1 MDQLSPANARQLAIN
16 GYKQAFQHLGT
27 GLYLSITPVALAV
40 LTVVLA
46 FHTQALTPIP
56 MYIALFSFLFSFYVT
71 LPFTSIQFVQSGEIG
86 HNITGHTT
94 KGMSSY
100 CQALFKQVIIFLS
113 PLILIIPIS
122 FLIFSETI
130 PRINMFAIIF
140 SIILLTISLV
150 LFKPFAVIYQT
161 SSLKK
166 YRKAMRTHKKNLVV
180 RKGIRFMLPFIM
192 FKGFFLGI
200 LMSPFGTKALANA
213 VNKHPGIEGFSKF
226 FHKFTILAHKIVAP
240 LSEVS
245 MLWWI
250 VGVSMI
256 VLLICLGTF
265 VASNVST
272 RLVLALKGNPKKS

>member
-1 MDQLSPANARQLAIN
+1 
-16 GYKQAFQHLGT
+16 
-27 GLYLSITPVALAV
+27 
-40 LTVVLA
+40 
-46 FHTQALTPIP
+46 
-56 MYIALFSFLFSFYVT
+56 
-71 LPFTSIQFVQSGEIG
+71 
-86 HNITGHTT
+86 
-94 KGMSSY
+94 
-100 CQALFKQVIIFLS
+100 
-113 PLILIIPIS
+113 
-122 FLIFSETI
+122 
-130 PRINMFAIIF
+130 
-140 SIILLTISLV
+140 
-150 LFKPFAVIYQT
+150 
-161 SSLKK
+161 
-166 YRKAMRTHKKNLVV
+166 
-180 RKGIRFMLPFIM
+180 M

>member
-1 MDQLSPANARQLAIN
+1 MEQLSPANARQLAIK
-16 GYKQAFQHLGT
+16 GYKQAFQHLRT
-27 GLYLSITPVALAV
+27 GLYLLITPVALAV

-71 LPFTSIQFVQSGEIG
+71 LPFTSIQFVRSGEIG

-100 CQALFKQVIIFLS
+100 SQALFKQVILFLC

-150 LFKPFAVIYQT
+150 LFKAFAVVFQT
-161 SSLKK
+161 SSLKN
-166 YRKAMRTHKKNLVV
+166 YRKAMGLHKKILV
-180 RKGIRFMLPFIM
+180 RKGILFMLPFIM
-192 FKGFFLGI
+192 FKAFFLGI

-213 VNKHPGIEGFSKF
+213 VNKNPGMKGFSKF

-250 VGVSMI
+250 VGVSMG

-265 VASNVST
+265 VASSVST
-272 RLVLALKGNPKKS
+272 RLVLALKKNPKTL